1 ALFLYDCL
9 VTIDSE
15 VTLFWLPGRVNG
27 AVCLFLVNRYFTLV
41 AQILGFAPQPK
52 KFNVCRIP
60 PRVAANI
67 VYYVTSA
74 MQYFPWAAFSA
85 LRTHALCQ
93 GRYRTFVAAVVF
105 ALSVVPLVMNM
116 IANLH
121 FMHYVEGPGHVFIS
135 LTTLTKMTVA
145 TRLSLVAADILVLCV
160 TWSRTQ
166 ETITAR
172 RRSEAGGR
180 HKRTFAGTLL
190 RDGSQSTSSR
200 LTTLLILNILHIA
213 FTVRSVAS
221 AAFTAT
227 SVIPDFEEPLTAI
240 LTSRFLINLQEVK
253 QKLSGSSRSM
263 STSDLAFGSDAPAS
277 VPGSTFGAQLV
288 FPGDDAE
295 ESEHEGR

>member
-1 ALFLYDCL
+1 
-9 VTIDSE
+9 
-15 VTLFWLPGRVNG
+15 
-27 AVCLFLVNRYFTLV
+27 
-41 AQILGFAPQPK
+41 
-52 KFNVCRIP
+52 
-60 PRVAANI
+60 
-67 VYYVTSA
+67 
-74 MQYFPWAAFSA
+74 MQYLPWAAFSA

-121 FMHYVEGPGHVFIS
+121 FMHYVEGPGHAFIS
-135 LTTLTKMTVA
+135 LTTLTKNVGPHLTGPV
-145 TRLSLVAADILVLCV
+145 I
-160 TWSRTQ
+160 SRTTPANIAMFT
-166 ETITAR
+166 ETLKVH
-172 RRSEAGGR
+172 RRSEAGGQN
-180 HKRTFAGTLL
+180 KRTFAGTLL
-190 RDGSQSTSSR
+190 RDGTIYFA
-200 LTTLLILNILHIA
+200 TLLILNILHIA
-213 FTVRSVAS
+213 FTVGSVAP

-263 STSDLAFGSDAPAS
+263 STSDLAFRSDAPGG

-295 ESEHEGR
+295 ESEHEG